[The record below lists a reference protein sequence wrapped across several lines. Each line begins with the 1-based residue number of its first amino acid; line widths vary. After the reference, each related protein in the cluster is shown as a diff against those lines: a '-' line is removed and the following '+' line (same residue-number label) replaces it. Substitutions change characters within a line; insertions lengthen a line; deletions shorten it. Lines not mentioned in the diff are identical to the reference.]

1 MCNPL
6 TVRADVE
13 LDTVST
19 NEQKFTMR
27 TIQEAQM
34 TALSVAHSPKVVFAR
49 GAVAH
54 IRDEIELL
62 NKKKILLISDESA
75 AFIAKKITSE
85 LGSLI
90 VQSVDHVVMHVPDEF
105 SAPIV
110 ATAQK
115 NEIDLVISIG
125 GGSATGLGKIV
136 ALDARIDL
144 MAVPTT
150 YAGSEMTTIWGRTR
164 NNQKVTGRDMA
175 VLPKTTIYDPEL
187 TYSLPLSI
195 SVNSG
200 MNAIAHAVEAL
211 YAPDVAQIVSEAA
224 LEGIQVFSKG
234 LRALHADVNNLEA
247 RDELLRGSMQC
258 GFSLSNA
265 TMGIH
270 HKICHT
276 LGGMFDLP
284 HAPMHSAV
292 LPWAVHYNLNFA
304 QSQLNE
310 VAAVLKAP
318 RADIG
323 LWDLANEVGAQTSLK
338 NIGYP
343 LEKSEEVADVI
354 SRATLV
360 NPRPFEKQAVM
371 DLLACAY
378 EGIRPN
384 DES

>member
-6 TVRADVE
+6 TARAVVE
-13 LDTVST
+13 LDTVSD

-27 TIQEAQM
+27 TSKEAQM
-34 TALSVAHSPKVVFAR
+34 AATSVAHSPKVVFAR
-49 GAVAH
+49 GALSQIGSEVAA
-54 IRDEIELL
+54 L
-62 NKKKILLISDESA
+62 NKKRILLISDESA
-75 AFIAKKITSE
+75 SAHAKRLSGE
-85 LGSLI
+85 LGSLV

-110 ATAQK
+110 ASAQK

-125 GGSATGLGKIV
+125 GGSSTGLGKIV
-136 ALDARIDL
+136 ALDAQINL

-164 NNQKVTGRDMA
+164 NNQKLTGRDIA

-211 YAPDVAQIVSEAA
+211 YASDVTTEVHDAA
-224 LEGIQVFSKG
+224 VEGIQVFSSG
-234 LRALHADVNNLEA
+234 LRLLHANINNLQA
-247 RDELLRGSMQC
+247 RDELLRGSMLC

-276 LGGMFDLP
+276 LGGMFDLA

-292 LPWAVHYNLNFA
+292 LPWAVQYNLNFA

-310 VAAVLKAP
+310 IAAVLKASS
-318 RADIG
+318 AEIG

-354 SRATLV
+354 SRATFV
-360 NPRPFEKQAVM
+360 NPRPVDKQAVM
-371 DLLACAY
+371 DLLRNAY

>member
-1 MCNPL
+1 
-6 TVRADVE
+6 
-13 LDTVST
+13 
-19 NEQKFTMR
+19 MR
-27 TIQEAQM
+27 TSQEAMM
-34 TALSVAHSPKVVFAR
+34 TATSVTHSPKVVFAR
-49 GAVAH
+49 GAIAN
-54 IRDEIELL
+54 IKNEIEVL
-62 NKKKILLISDESA
+62 NKKRVLLISDESA
-75 AFIAKKITSE
+75 SVIASKIASE

-90 VQSVDHVVMHVPDEF
+90 IQSIDHVVMHVPDEF

-110 ATAQK
+110 ASAQK

-136 ALDARIDL
+136 ALDAQIDL

-187 TYSLPLSI
+187 TYSFPLSI
-195 SVNSG
+195 SANSG

-211 YAPDVAQIVSEAA
+211 YAPDVTSQVHDAA

-234 LRALHADVNNLEA
+234 LRLLYADINNLDA
-247 RDELLRGSMQC
+247 RDELLRGSMLC

-276 LGGMFDLP
+276 LGGMFDLA

-292 LPWAVHYNLNFA
+292 LPWAVQYNQNFA
-304 QSQLNE
+304 GSQLNE
-310 VAAVLKAP
+310 VAVVLNAP

-323 LWDLANEVGAQTSLK
+323 LWDLAKEVGAQTSLK

-354 SRATLV
+354 SRATFA

-371 DLLACAY
+371 DLLERAY
-378 EGIRPN
+378 TGIRPN
-384 DES
+384 DEA

>member
-1 MCNPL
+1 MASL
-6 TVRADVE
+6 T
-13 LDTVST
+13 
-19 NEQKFTMR
+19 
-27 TIQEAQM
+27 
-34 TALSVAHSPKVVFAR
+34 VAHSPKVVFER
-49 GAVAH
+49 GALSKIKV
-54 IRDEIELL
+54 EIELL
-62 NKKKILLISDESA
+62 QKKKILLISDESD
-75 AFIAKKITSE
+75 IAHANKVRTD
-85 LGSLI
+85 LGSLV
-90 VQSVDHVVMHVPDEF
+90 VQSIDQVIMHVPDEF

-110 ATAQK
+110 ESAKK
-115 NEIDLVISIG
+115 NNIDLVISIG

-136 ALDARIDL
+136 ALDGHIDL

-164 NNQKVTGRDMA
+164 NNQKITGRDMA
-175 VLPKTTIYDPEL
+175 VLPKTSIYDPEL

-211 YAPDVAQIVSEAA
+211 YAPDLTSIVKDSA
-224 LEGIQVFSKG
+224 LEGIEVFSRG
-234 LRALHADVNNLEA
+234 LRTLNKDINNLAA
-247 RDELLRGSMQC
+247 RDELLRGSMLC

-292 LPWAVHYNLNFA
+292 LPWAVQYNLDFA

-310 VAAVLKAP
+310 IAAVLNSP

-323 LWDLANEVGAQTSLK
+323 VWDLANEVGAQTSLK

-343 LEKSEEVADVI
+343 LDRSEEVAHVI
-354 SRATLV
+354 SQATLV
-360 NPRPFEKQAVM
+360 NPRPFEKAAVM
-371 DLLACAY
+371 DLLESAY
-378 EGIRPN
+378 KGSRPN

>member
-1 MCNPL
+1 
-6 TVRADVE
+6 
-13 LDTVST
+13 
-19 NEQKFTMR
+19 MR
-27 TIQEAQM
+27 TSQEAPLS
-34 TALSVAHSPKVVFAR
+34 ALTVAHSPKVIFAR
-49 GAVAH
+49 GAIAD
-54 IRDEIELL
+54 ISREIEMLG
-62 NKKKILLISDESA
+62 KKRILLVSDESA
-75 AFIAKKITSE
+75 ALHAQKLRTD
-85 LGSLI
+85 LGSLV

-110 ATAQK
+110 ENAQK
-115 NEIDLVISIG
+115 NKIDLVISIG

-136 ALDARIDL
+136 ALDAQIDL

-164 NNQKVTGRDMA
+164 NNQKLTGRDMA

-211 YAPDVAQIVSEAA
+211 YAPDVTQIVSEAA

-234 LRALHADVNNLEA
+234 LRLLHVDAKNLDA
-247 RDELLRGSMQC
+247 RDELLRGSMLC

-276 LGGMFDLP
+276 LGGMFDLA

-292 LPWAVHYNLNFA
+292 LPWAAKYNQNFA

-310 VAAVLKAP
+310 IAAVLNAP
-318 RADIG
+318 SAAIG
-323 LWDLANEVGAQTSLK
+323 LWDLAKEVGAQTSLK

>member
-6 TVRADVE
+6 TVRAVVE

-27 TIQEAQM
+27 TTKEAQM

-49 GAVAH
+49 GALSQIASEVAA
-54 IRDEIELL
+54 L
-62 NKKKILLISDESA
+62 NKKRILLISDESA
-75 AFIAKKITSE
+75 SSHVKKVNEE

-90 VQSVDHVVMHVPDEF
+90 VQSVDRVVMHVPDEF

-110 ATAQK
+110 ASAQK
-115 NEIDLVISIG
+115 NEIDLVITIG

-136 ALDARIDL
+136 ALDAQIDL

-164 NNQKVTGRDMA
+164 NNQKLTGRDMA
-175 VLPKTTIYDPEL
+175 VLAKTTIYDPEL

-195 SVNSG
+195 SANSG
-200 MNAIAHAVEAL
+200 MNAIAHAIEAL
-211 YAPDVAQIVSEAA
+211 YAPDVTTEVHNAA
-224 LEGIQVFSKG
+224 LEGIQVIANG
-234 LRALHADVNNLEA
+234 LPRLHADIDDLKA
-247 RDELLRGSMQC
+247 RDELLRGSMLC

-276 LGGMFDLP
+276 LGGMFDLA

-292 LPWAVHYNLNFA
+292 LPWAVQYNQGFA
-304 QSQLNE
+304 TNQLNE
-310 VAAVLKAP
+310 VAEALSALS
-318 RADIG
+318 AAQG

-338 NIGYP
+338 EIGYP
-343 LEKSEEVADVI
+343 IERSEEVADVI
-354 SRATLV
+354 SNAKYV
-360 NPRPFEKQAVM
+360 NPRPFNRNAIV
-371 DLLACAY
+371 DLLSNAH
-378 EGIRPN
+378 GGSRPD

>member
-1 MCNPL
+1 MCHAL
-6 TVRADVE
+6 TARADVE

-27 TIQEAQM
+27 TFQEAPM

-49 GAVAH
+49 GALSTIADEVA
-54 IRDEIELL
+54 LL
-62 NKKKILLISDESA
+62 NKKRILLVSDESA
-75 AFIAKKITSE
+75 AAQAKKVKDE

-110 ATAQK
+110 ASAHD
-115 NEIDLVISIG
+115 NEVDLVISIG

-136 ALDARIDL
+136 ALDAQIDL

-164 NNQKVTGRDMA
+164 NSQKLTGRDMA
-175 VLPKTTIYDPEL
+175 VLPKVTIYDPEL

-195 SVNSG
+195 SANSG

-211 YAPDVAQIVSEAA
+211 YATDVTPAVSDAA

-234 LRALHADVNNLEA
+234 LRLLHTDAKNLDA
-247 RDELLRGSMQC
+247 RDELLRGSMLC

-276 LGGMFDLP
+276 LGGMFDLA

-292 LPWAVHYNLNFA
+292 LPWAAQYNQNFA
-304 QSQLNE
+304 KSQLNE
-310 VAAVLKAP
+310 VAVVLNAP
-318 RADIG
+318 SAAIG
-323 LWDLANEVGAQTSLK
+323 LWDLAKEVGAQTSLK

-343 LEKSEEVADVI
+343 LEKSEGVADVI
-354 SRATLV
+354 SRATFA

-371 DLLACAY
+371 DLLERAY
-378 EGIRPN
+378 QGIRPN
-384 DES
+384 DEA

>member
-1 MCNPL
+1 
-6 TVRADVE
+6 
-13 LDTVST
+13 
-19 NEQKFTMR
+19 MR
-27 TIQEAQM
+27 TSQEAKM
-34 TALSVAHSPKVVFAR
+34 AATSVAHSPKVVFAR

-54 IRDEIELL
+54 IKDEIEML
-62 NKKKILLISDESA
+62 NKKRVLLISDESA
-75 AFIAKKITSE
+75 AVIAKKISSV
-85 LGSLI
+85 LSSLI

-110 ATAQK
+110 ASAQK

-136 ALDARIDL
+136 ALDAGIDL

-200 MNAIAHAVEAL
+200 MNAIAHAVEAM
-211 YAPDVAQIVSEAA
+211 YAQDVTQIVSEAA

-234 LRALHADVNNLEA
+234 LRALHANINDLDA

-292 LPWAVHYNLNFA
+292 LPWAVQYNLNFA
-304 QSQLNE
+304 QSQLSE
-310 VAAVLKAP
+310 VAAVLNTP

-354 SRATLV
+354 SRATFA

-371 DLLACAY
+371 DLLERAY
-378 EGIRPN
+378 TGIRPN

>member
-1 MCNPL
+1 
-6 TVRADVE
+6 
-13 LDTVST
+13 
-19 NEQKFTMR
+19 
-27 TIQEAQM
+27 M
-34 TALSVAHSPKVVFAR
+34 TALSVVHAPTVVFAN
-49 GAVAH
+49 GALAN
-54 IRDEIELL
+54 IANEIAAL
-62 NKKKILLISDESA
+62 NKKRILLVSDESA
-75 AFIAKKITSE
+75 AAHAKKLTSD

-110 ATAQK
+110 ASAQK

-136 ALDARIDL
+136 ALDAHIDL

-164 NNQKVTGRDMA
+164 DGQKLTGRDMA
-175 VLPKTTIYDPEL
+175 VLAKTVIYDPEL

-195 SVNSG
+195 SANSG

-211 YAPDVAQIVSEAA
+211 YAPDATPGVQAA
-224 LEGIQVFSKG
+224 AIEGIEVFAKG
-234 LRALHADVNNLEA
+234 LRRLNADTNDVQA
-247 RDELLRGSMQC
+247 REDLLRGSMLC

-276 LGGMFDLP
+276 LGGMFELA

-292 LPWAVHYNLNFA
+292 LPWAVAYNQNFA
-304 QSQLNE
+304 QSQLSE
-310 VAAVLKAP
+310 VATVLKAP

-343 LEKSEEVADVI
+343 LEKSEEVADVV

-360 NPRPFEKQAVM
+360 NPRPFDKQAVM
-371 DLLACAY
+371 DLLSKAY

-384 DES
+384 GES

>member
-6 TVRADVE
+6 TARAVVE
-13 LDTVST
+13 LDTVSD

-27 TIQEAQM
+27 TSKEAQM
-34 TALSVAHSPKVVFAR
+34 AATSVAHSPKVVFAR
-49 GAVAH
+49 GALSQIGSEVEA
-54 IRDEIELL
+54 L
-62 NKKKILLISDESA
+62 NKKRILLISDESA
-75 AFIAKKITSE
+75 SAHAKKLSGE
-85 LGSLI
+85 LGSLV

-110 ATAQK
+110 ASAQK

-125 GGSATGLGKIV
+125 GGSSTGLGKIV
-136 ALDARIDL
+136 ALDAQINL

-164 NNQKVTGRDMA
+164 NNQKLTGRDID

-211 YAPDVAQIVSEAA
+211 YASNVTTEVHDAA
-224 LEGIQVFSKG
+224 VEGIQVFSSG
-234 LRALHADVNNLEA
+234 LRLLHANINNLQA
-247 RDELLRGSMQC
+247 RDELLRGSMLC

-276 LGGMFDLP
+276 LGGMFDLA

-292 LPWAVHYNLNFA
+292 LPWAVQYNLNFA

-310 VAAVLKAP
+310 IAAVLKASS
-318 RADIG
+318 AEIG

-354 SRATLV
+354 SRATFG
-360 NPRPFEKQAVM
+360 NPRPVDKQAVM
-371 DLLACAY
+371 DLLRNAY

>member
-1 MCNPL
+1 LATP
-6 TVRADVE
+6 
-13 LDTVST
+13 
-19 NEQKFTMR
+19 
-27 TIQEAQM
+27 
-34 TALSVAHSPKVVFAR
+34 SVAHSPKVVFAR
-49 GAVAH
+49 GALAN
-54 IRDEIELL
+54 IADEIEIL
-62 NKKKILLISDESA
+62 NKRRILLINDESA
-75 AFIAKKITSE
+75 AIHADKLRSE

-110 ATAQK
+110 ASAKQH
-115 NEIDLVISIG
+115 EIDLVISIG

-136 ALDARIDL
+136 ALDAHIDL
-144 MAVPTT
+144 LAVPTT

-164 NNQKVTGRDMA
+164 NNQKLTGRDIA

-187 TYSLPLSI
+187 TYSLPLSV

-211 YAPDVAQIVSEAA
+211 YAPDVTPVVREAA

-234 LRALHADVNNLEA
+234 LRSLCTDINDLEA

-276 LGGMFDLP
+276 LGGMFDLG

-292 LPWAVHYNLNFA
+292 LPWAVQYNLNFA
-304 QSQLNE
+304 QSQLSE
-310 VAAVLKAP
+310 VAEVLNAP

-343 LEKSEEVADVI
+343 LEKSEEVADAI

-371 DLLACAY
+371 ELLERAY
-378 EGIRPN
+378 KGIRPN

>member
-1 MCNPL
+1 
-6 TVRADVE
+6 
-13 LDTVST
+13 
-19 NEQKFTMR
+19 MR
-27 TIQEAQM
+27 TSQEAKLAV
-34 TALSVAHSPKVVFAR
+34 TSIAHSPKVVFAR

-54 IRDEIELL
+54 IKDEIDML
-62 NKKKILLISDESA
+62 NKKRVLLISDESA
-75 AFIAKKITSE
+75 SAIAKKITSE

-110 ATAQK
+110 ASAEK

-211 YAPDVAQIVSEAA
+211 YAPDVTQIVSEAA

-234 LRALHADVNNLEA
+234 LRALHADVNNLQA

-292 LPWAVHYNLNFA
+292 LPWAVQYNLNFA
-304 QSQLNE
+304 RSQLNQ
-310 VAAVLKAP
+310 VAAVLDTP

-354 SRATLV
+354 SRATFA
-360 NPRPFEKQAVM
+360 NPRPIEKQAVM
-371 DLLACAY
+371 DLLESAHK
-378 EGIRPN
+378 GIRPN

>member
-1 MCNPL
+1 MCIPL
-6 TVRADVE
+6 TVSAQCE
-13 LDTVST
+13 LDTVPT

-27 TIQEAQM
+27 TTKEAQM
-34 TALSVAHSPKVVFAR
+34 TAVTLSHSPKVVFAR
-49 GAVAH
+49 GALSTLAE
-54 IRDEIELL
+54 EIALL
-62 NKKKILLISDESA
+62 SKKRILLISDESA
-75 AFIAKKITSE
+75 AVHAKKVNE
-85 LGSLI
+85 ALGSLI

-110 ATAQK
+110 ANAQK

-136 ALDARIDL
+136 ALDAHIDL

-164 NNQKVTGRDMA
+164 NNQKLTGRDMA
-175 VLPKTTIYDPEL
+175 VLPKVTIYDPEL
-187 TYSLPLSI
+187 TYSLPISI
-195 SVNSG
+195 SANSG

-211 YAPDVAQIVSEAA
+211 YAPDVTSVISEAA
-224 LEGIQVFSKG
+224 LEGVQVFSKG
-234 LRALHADVNNLEA
+234 LRLLHSDVNNVDA
-247 RDELLRGSMQC
+247 RDELLRGSMLC

-276 LGGMFDLP
+276 LGGMFDLS
-284 HAPMHSAV
+284 HASMHSAV
-292 LPWAVHYNLNFA
+292 LPWAAQYNQSFA
-304 QSQLNE
+304 QSQLND
-310 VAAVLKAP
+310 VAKVLKAP
-318 RADIG
+318 SAAIG
-323 LWDLANEVGAQTSLK
+323 LWDLAKEVGAETSLR

-360 NPRPFEKQAVM
+360 NPRPFDKQAVI
-371 DLLACAY
+371 DLLAHAY